1 MLFAPIIASL
11 TFFLYINV
19 KLRKV
24 YGYIKQITVR
34 ISPQAR
40 EHMAMYVVKSIYS
53 QIYDQVYGS
62 IYRHEMQNW

>member
-1 MLFAPIIASL
+1 L
-11 TFFLYINV
+11 TFSSGERPRALWALLYINV

-24 YGYIKQITVR
+24 YGYIKQIMVR

-40 EHMAMYVVKSIYS
+40 EHMAMYVVKSIYI

-62 IYRHEMQNW
+62 INANW